1 MHKGRKQILLFA
13 YFIIGCIYAYSQY
26 PSSYYEHL
34 SVKDGLSQISVVS
47 IYEDSEGFMWFG
59 TRDGLNKYDG
69 YNFTVYQA
77 LNGTISNNYIVSIT
91 EDKDNNL
98 WVGTR
103 KGLNRYD
110 RLNNQFISY
119 RRNSKDSLTI
129 SHDNINILFND
140 TKDRLWIGTNTGL
153 NLYKKETDNIM
164 RNPIPE
170 LSTGIVIYNIIE
182 DPKRNL
188 WIGTDK
194 GLYVYSDDLVELKR
208 YTHEPKNKNSIPTD
222 RISALYYDSKGQLWV
237 GLFQKGVCKYN
248 LKDDNF
254 IYYSEADGLN
264 SNTIRCFEEDKEG
277 NLLVGT
283 FDGLNM
289 YDPSTDR
296 FINAYSNSHRNS
308 HLPGTNFSIYDVH
321 CDRAGTVWIGTY
333 SGGISYYNPTCQR
346 FHFHDPG
353 MQGQKIYGIV
363 GPIVE
368 HSDGLWIGTEGGGL
382 LFYDL
387 NTHEYTYYQL
397 PGTSSQTFS
406 RNIVKSLLINDDQLY
421 VGTAYS
427 TVHRF
432 DIKKRKFV
440 ETISPPWGNNY
451 YALFL
456 DSKQKLWIG
465 SSGSRA
471 LGCMTADKQ
480 FVYPALE
487 NGQVF
492 NPSNIRIV
500 QEDSTGVFI
509 IGSSGQG
516 LYCYNENTKMLRQ
529 WKHISNDTASL
540 SMDQIYSI
548 IKTKEGDIW
557 VGTPGGGIGRF
568 DRNTE
573 KFRNYNKSHGLSSNT
588 IYTLLEDHNGRLW
601 MSTSSGISMFDP
613 QTELFKNYDRNNG
626 IEITEFTPGSGVVTA
641 DNEIYFGGNDGFIS
655 FKPDE
660 LKSNNYMPPV
670 VITGISINNNPLNTI
685 EVYKSEP
692 LRLTHEQSNITIE
705 FSALNYLFQ
714 NQNQYAYK
722 LEGFDKEW
730 NYIGNRRVAY
740 YTNIQP
746 GSYTFRV
753 KGSNNDG
760 IWNEEGASFQIRI
773 LPPPWDTW
781 WAWTLYILTALIIA
795 TLVIRYARIK
805 ARLENNIRIKQME
818 QENLEV
824 LHQTKIKLFT
834 SFAHELRT
842 PLTLILSPLEDILHR
857 DGLEHSLQNTLNLM
871 YRNANRL
878 LNTVNQ
884 LMDFRKKESGHLQIK
899 AAEGN
904 IVRFINEIVIAFN
917 ELARSRNIGFSYE
930 YTISELP
937 LWYDRDL
944 LEKVVF
950 NLLSN
955 AFKNTPDEG
964 EVRVFLS
971 PKTLSELNVLYPE
984 KIEKLPGKDFVLLKV
999 EDTGS
1004 GIPKTE
1010 LEKIFEPFYQVYRK
1024 ETAHLFGTGLG
1035 LNFSRGVI
1043 DMHHGVIWAENRPEG
1058 GAVFHIILP
1067 LGSAHLQEHELE
1079 HSYKSSED
1087 VNFYIT
1093 KEMSGA
1099 TSHTIEK
1106 TECGEFKYTVLIV
1119 EDNLDVRHYLKSHIA
1134 KYYNVLEAGDGKE
1147 ALELA
1152 VNSLPDLVVSD
1163 IMMPVMDGIEF
1174 CRLMKED
1181 IRTGHIPVILLTAR
1195 ITVHQIQEGL
1205 ETGADEYITK
1215 PFNAGLLLTRI
1226 KNLIVSREKLKEL
1239 FGKNHSSLFPE
1250 LPTSSVD
1257 SRFMDSIYT
1266 YILDHLSESELNMDD
1281 FYKEIG
1287 MSRSGFYRKLKSL
1300 SDLSPVEIIR
1310 NTRMQ
1315 FAAKYLKETDLP
1327 ISEIA
1332 YKVGFSSPS
1341 YFTKTFKAFF
1351 DQSPS
1356 ELRENK

>member
-1 MHKGRKQILLFA
+1 MHKGKKQILSFLA
-13 YFIIGCIYAYSQY
+13 CFIIGCTFAHSQY
-26 PSSYYEHL
+26 PSSYYKHL

-59 TRDGLNKYDG
+59 TRNGLNKYDG
-69 YNFTVYQA
+69 YNFTIYQA
-77 LNGTISNNYIVSIT
+77 LNGTISNDHIVSIT

-98 WVGTR
+98 WIGTR

-110 RLNNQFISY
+110 KLNNQFISY

-129 SHDNINILFND
+129 SHDNINILFCDANN
-140 TKDRLWIGTNTGL
+140 RLWIGTNTGL
-153 NLYKKETDNIM
+153 NLYKKETDNFM

-170 LSTGIVIYNIIE
+170 LSTGIVIHNIIE
-182 DPKRNL
+182 DPEGNL
-188 WIGTDK
+188 LIGTDK
-194 GLYVYSDDLVELKR
+194 GLYVYSSDLVELKR
-208 YTHEPKNKNSIPTD
+208 YTHVPNDRNSIPTD
-222 RISALYYDSKGQLWV
+222 RVSALYYDSKGQLWI
-237 GLFQKGVCKYN
+237 GLFQEGVCKYN
-248 LKDDNF
+248 LQQDNF
-254 IYYSEADGLN
+254 TRYSEADGLN
-264 SNTIRCFEEDKEG
+264 SNTIRCFEEDKEE

-289 YDPSTDR
+289 YDPSTDK
-296 FINAYSNSHRNS
+296 FVNAYSNSLRNS
-308 HLPGTNFSIYDVH
+308 HFPGTNFSIYDVH

-368 HSDGLWIGTEGGGL
+368 HSEGLWIGTEGGGL
-382 LFYDL
+382 LFY
-387 NTHEYTYYQL
+387 NRSTHEYTYSQL
-397 PGTSSQTFS
+397 PGASSQTFS
-406 RNIVKSLLINDDQLY
+406 RNIVKSLLLEDDQLY
-421 VGTAYS
+421 VGTAYG

-432 DIKKRKFV
+432 DIKKRKFI

-456 DSKQKLWIG
+456 DSKQKLWMG

-471 LGCMTADKQ
+471 LGCMTHDKQ
-480 FVYPALE
+480 FVYPALQ

-500 QEDSTGVFI
+500 LEDSPGVFI
-509 IGSSGQG
+509 IGSNGQG
-516 LYCYNENTKMLRQ
+516 LYCYDENTNTLRQ
-529 WKHISNDTASL
+529 WKHIRNDTTSL
-540 SMDQIYSI
+540 SIDQIYSV
-548 IKTKEGDIW
+548 IKTKAGDIW
-557 VGTPGGGIGRF
+557 VGTIGGGIARF

-573 KFRNYNKSHGLSSNT
+573 KFQNYNKSHGLNSNT
-588 IYTLLEDHNGRLW
+588 VYTLLEDNNGRLW

-655 FKPDE
+655 FRPDE
-660 LKSNNYMPPV
+660 LKTNTYMPPV
-670 VITGISINNNPLNTI
+670 VITGISINNHPLNTPDI
-685 EVYKSEP
+685 YKSEP
-692 LRLTHEQSNITIE
+692 LRLNHEQSNITIE

-730 NYIGNRRVAY
+730 NHIGNRRVAY

-746 GSYTFRV
+746 GYYTFRV

-760 IWNEEGASFQIRI
+760 IWNEVGAAFQIRI

-781 WAWTLYILTALIIA
+781 WAWTLYLLTALIITA
-795 TLVIRYARIK
+795 LVIRYARIK
-805 ARLENNIRIKQME
+805 TRLENNIRIKQME
-818 QENLEV
+818 QDNLEV

-842 PLTLILSPLEDILHR
+842 PLTLILSPLEDILQR
-857 DGLEHSLQNTLNLM
+857 SGMESGLHDTLHLM

-878 LNTVNQ
+878 LSTVNQ
-884 LMDFRKKESGHLQIK
+884 LMDFRKKESGHLKIK

-904 IVRFINEIVIAFN
+904 IVKFTNEIVIAFK
-917 ELARSRNIGFSYE
+917 ELARTRDIRFSFQ
-930 YTISELP
+930 SELEEQQ

-944 LEKVVF
+944 LEKVIF

-955 AFKNTPDEG
+955 AFKNTLNGG
-964 EVRVFLS
+964 EINVNLY
-971 PKTLSELNVLYPE
+971 PKTLDDLNTLYPG
-984 KIEKLPGKDFVLLKV
+984 KRNKLSSNDFILLEV
-999 EDTGS
+999 EDTGT

-1024 ETAHLFGTGLG
+1024 ETSHLFGTGLG
-1035 LNFSRGVI
+1035 LNLSKGVI
-1043 DMHHGVIWAENRPEG
+1043 ELHHGVIWADNRTEG
-1058 GAVFHIILP
+1058 GAVFRIAIP
-1067 LGSAHLQEHELE
+1067 LGNAHLKENELE
-1079 HSYKSSED
+1079 HSYRNSED
-1087 VNFYIT
+1087 ISFYVVPGTSDDSVVNVQ
-1093 KEMSGA
+1093 KNES
-1099 TSHTIEK
+1099 
-1106 TECGEFKYTVLIV
+1106 GEFKYTVLIV
-1119 EDNLDVRHYLKSHIA
+1119 EDNLDVRYYIKSHIV

-1147 ALELA
+1147 AFESA
-1152 VNSLPDLVVSD
+1152 VIHLPDLIVSD
-1163 IMMPVMDGIEF
+1163 VMMPGMDGIEL
-1174 CRLMKED
+1174 CRLLKED
-1181 IRTGHIPVILLTAR
+1181 IRTGHIPIILLTAR
-1195 ITVHQIQEGL
+1195 ITVMQIQEGF

-1226 KNLIVSREKLKEL
+1226 KNLIASREKLKEL
-1239 FGKNHSSLFPE
+1239 FGKDYSLLFPE

-1257 SRFMDSIYT
+1257 GRFMDSIYT
-1266 YILDHLSESELNMDD
+1266 YILEHLSESELNMDD

-1351 DQSPS
+1351 NQSPT
-1356 ELRENK
+1356 EMRDL